1 MARYENAF
9 YAPMLSD
16 WRNLETREEAGSQ
29 NATQR
34 ANELYKRI
42 LAEFDRR
49 PWTRRS
55 AMNSMILSRDANT
68 KAGLPRPKQGALV
81 WIRRS

>member
-1 MARYENAF
+1 
-9 YAPMLSD
+9 MLSD

-42 LAEFDRR
+42 LAEFE
-49 PWTRRS
+49 PPP
-55 AMNSMILSRDANT
+55 LERDANT

>member
-1 MARYENAF
+1 
-9 YAPMLSD
+9 MLSD

-42 LAEFDRR
+42 LAEFEPPPLDPSIRDELDDFVARR
-49 PWTRRS
+49 KHEGGV
-55 AMNSMILSRDANT
+55 AA
-68 KAGLPRPKQGALV
+68 A
-81 WIRRS
+81 